1 MAHKIFVKRGDR
13 IHRKEGYEYEKL
25 HDIEVTFNCKGG
37 PIGEVGTFQGTV
49 SYTINFARYVYSV
62 VSASANAFSGNK
74 INNVSEMIT
83 LTNEEENKI
92 IALFTNDNFNP
103 DDSQDLT
110 IDEPDCN
117 GTWTDTK
124 VVSIYKVTPSPK
136 TDKMAEPRDAFE
148 FYF

>member
-1 MAHKIFVKRGDR
+1 MAQKKFVKRGDR

-25 HDIEVTFNCKGG
+25 NDIEVTFNCKGG
-37 PIGEVGTFQGTV
+37 PIGEVGTFHGTV
-49 SYTINFARYVYSV
+49 SYKISFARYVYSV
-62 VSASANAFSGNK
+62 VSGNK
-74 INNVSEMIT
+74 INKVSEMIA
-83 LTNEEENKI
+83 LTSDEENKI
-92 IALFTNDNFNP
+92 TALFSNDNFNP

-124 VVSIYKVTPSPK
+124 IVSIYKVTPGDVK
-136 TDKMAEPRDAFE
+136 KGMADPRDAFE